1 MKIEMS
7 PKQISTLGWV
17 ATAITILS
25 FTVSDMLWLR
35 MINLAG
41 CFTWILYGLLRK
53 DKPIIA
59 TNFLIAAIHFIKLF
73 LPYKL

>member
-1 MKIEMS
+1 MKIDMS

-17 ATAITILS
+17 ATTITILS

-35 MINLAG
+35 IINLAG
-41 CFTWILYGLLRK
+41 CCTWIFYGLLRK

-73 LPYKL
+73 LPDKL

>member
-1 MKIEMS
+1 MKINLS
-7 PKQISTLGWV
+7 ANQISALGWA
-17 ATAITILS
+17 ATCITILS

-35 MINLAG
+35 VINLAG

-59 TNFLIAAIHFIKLF
+59 TNFLIAAIHFIKLI
-73 LPYKL
+73 LPDQL